1 MSSWYLNND
10 NEIVQDD
17 FPEPIAYLTPPY
29 PASLWRLDSDDDL
42 VTLLLP
48 EPLANFTPPYPASMW
63 YLDENNK
70 LMNALLP
77 DEPGGAFTGCTSLA
91 YISIPESVQYIGD
104 LAFRGTA
111 LTRVRIS
118 RTCEFSETSFPE
130 GCVISYYGDEEEAT
144 DVQAQLATLA
154 ARVTALEN
162 NS

>member
-1 MSSWYLNND
+1 MAWYLDND
-10 NEIVQDD
+10 NKLTNDAL
-17 FPEPIAYLTPPY
+17 PEPLDDSNGLFIEPY
-29 PASLWRLDSDDDL
+29 PASFWRLDK
-42 VTLLLP
+42 
-48 EPLANFTPPYPASMW
+48 
-63 YLDENNK
+63 NNK
-70 LMNALLP
+70 LTNALLP

-111 LTRVRIS
+111 LARVRIS

-144 DVQAQLATLA
+144 DVQAQLAALA